1 MKSLLLFA
9 ALCATT
15 LAMETN
21 APASTLPGTS
31 WTVTEL
37 NGIALEGDKPPTI
50 EFDTNGN
57 IGGNA
62 SCNRY
67 GGACTIAGN
76 TITVSRQRVTRMVCD
91 GETMKRERQF
101 LGIIQAART
110 WEITGNDELIL
121 SGPEGSLKAIRQTSA
136 TTNKDN

>member
-1 MKSLLLFA
+1 
-9 ALCATT
+9 
-15 LAMETN
+15 METN

-37 NGIALEGDKPPTI
+37 NGIALEDKKPPTI

-67 GGACTIAGN
+67 GGPCTIKGN
-76 TITVSRQRVTRMVCD
+76 TIAVSRQRITRMMCD
-91 GETMKRERQF
+91 EETMKRERQF
-101 LGIIQAART
+101 LGILQAART

-121 SGPEGSLKAIRQTSA
+121 RGPEGSLKAIRQTPA
-136 TTNKDN
+136 AANKDG